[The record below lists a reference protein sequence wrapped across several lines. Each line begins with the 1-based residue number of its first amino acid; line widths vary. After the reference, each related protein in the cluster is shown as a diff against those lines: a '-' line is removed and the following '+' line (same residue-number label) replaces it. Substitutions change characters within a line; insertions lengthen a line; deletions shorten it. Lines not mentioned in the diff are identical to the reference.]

1 MHRRGISRKLA
12 GMAAAIALC
21 ATPTIAHASTA
32 ASAQSISPLVALSV
46 FGTQASAQAVC
57 GTASTAAAGTAAATA
72 AQTPPGCVL
81 PAVDAPPPPVGETPP
96 ISPAASPRGFGI
108 SPILLGLIGIAA
120 LAALIAAGNDGGDNE
135 PESP

>member
-1 MHRRGISRKLA
+1 MQRMGIARKFA
-12 GMAAAIALC
+12 AMAAAIALC

-57 GTASTAAAGTAAATA
+57 GSAATEAASAAAATA
-72 AQTPPGCVL
+72 AQGQPGCVL
-81 PAVDAPPPPVGETPP
+81 PAVDTPATPPVGETPP

-108 SPILLGLIGIAA
+108 SPFLLGLIGIAA
-120 LAALIAAGNDGGDNE
+120 LAALIAAGNKGGNE
-135 PESP
+135 PQSP